1 MIELYPFFKKERL
14 GPPIKNEGKE
24 SSYLHNNAKIKVIV
38 VLKFPN
44 ADAIAGVV
52 FSSPA

>member
-1 MIELYPFFKKERL
+1 VIELYPFFKKERL

-38 VLKFPN
+38 GIKLPN